1 MTEHLDKSEQTVAS
15 SETPY
20 YALSPDVI
28 LDAVE
33 SYDVQGR
40 TNVAG
45 GRMPGATGVRCTGA
59 FLTLNSYENRVYQV
73 AIEDGAPL
81 VAKFYRP
88 GRWSDEAILE
98 EHAYTL
104 QLAEHEIP
112 VVPPLPG
119 TDGNTLFHYKGFRFA
134 LFPRQGGRC
143 PDLEDPG
150 QREWVGR
157 FIGRIHAI
165 GATQIFRHRPTLT
178 VQEFGHDAARFLL
191 EHGFIPADLEIAYR
205 SLVEGLLK
213 QVADLFARAGSIQ
226 HIRLHGD
233 CHPGNI
239 LWTDRGPHFVD
250 FDDCRMGPAVQ
261 DIWMLLSGERAEQT
275 IQLTD
280 ILEGYCDFHDFDP
293 RELQLIEPLRT
304 LRMIHYSAWLARR
317 WQDPSFPLNFP
328 WFNTQRYWQEQILAL
343 REQAALLD
351 DPPLE
356 WR

>member
-1 MTEHLDKSEQTVAS
+1 MAEHLDSTPQALEN

-33 SYDVQGR
+33 SY
-40 TNVAG
+40 
-45 GRMPGATGVRCTGA
+45 GVRCTGA
-59 FLTLNSYENRVYQV
+59 FLALNSYENRVYQV
-73 AIEDGAPL
+73 GIEDSAPL

-104 QLAEHEIP
+104 QLAGHEIP
-112 VVPPLPG
+112 VVPPLMGVAPG
-119 TDGNTLFHYKGFRFA
+119 ALPPATQVGETLFHYKGFRFA
-134 LFPRQGGRC
+134 LFPRQGGRS
-143 PDLEDPG
+143 PDLENAG

-157 FIGRIHAI
+157 FMGRIHAV

-178 VQEFGHDAARFLL
+178 MQEFGYDAAQFLL
-191 EHGFIPADLEIAYR
+191 EHGFIPADLELAYR
-205 SLVEGLLK
+205 SLVEDLLRR
-213 QVADLFARAGSIQ
+213 VSESFARTEDVK

-304 LRMIHYSAWLARR
+304 LRMIHYS
-317 WQDPSFPLNFP
+317 
-328 WFNTQRYWQEQILAL
+328 
-343 REQAALLD
+343 
-351 DPPLE
+351 
-356 WR
+356 

>member
-1 MTEHLDKSEQTVAS
+1 MAEHIDNADQALES
-15 SETPY
+15 SATPY

-33 SYDVQGR
+33 SY
-40 TNVAG
+40 
-45 GRMPGATGVRCTGA
+45 GVRCTGA
-59 FLTLNSYENRVYQV
+59 FLALNSYENRVYQV
-73 AIEDGAPL
+73 GIEDGAPVAPYPSL

-104 QLAEHEIP
+104 QLAGHEIP
-112 VVPPLPG
+112 VVPPLTG
-119 TDGNTLFHYKGFRFA
+119 RDGNTLFHYKGFRFA
-134 LFPRQGGRC
+134 LFPRQGGRS
-143 PDLEDPG
+143 PDLENAG

-157 FIGRIHAI
+157 FIGRIHAV

-178 VQEFGHDAARFLL
+178 MQEFGYDAAQFLL
-191 EHGFIPADLEIAYR
+191 EQGFIPADLEPAYR
-205 SLVEGLLK
+205 SLVEDVLRR
-213 QVADLFARAGSIQ
+213 VSESFARTGDVK

-261 DIWMLLSGERAEQT
+261 DIWMLLSGERDEQT
-275 IQLTD
+275 MQLTD
-280 ILEGYCDFHDFDP
+280 ILQGYCDFHDFDP

-328 WFNTQRYWQEQILAL
+328 WFNTQRYWQDQILAL

-351 DPPLE
+351 EPPLQ
-356 WR
+356 WD